1 MAYRKWI
8 IEHFAC
14 LKTAEIPDHRT
25 RLYKYNRRIHL
36 VHGRDSIMLS
46 FIVAAHVGKHDAVFE
61 IFHSGVED
69 NNTIWTPVSPSTFNR
84 LFKTEKGEWWFGI
97 RWTHGWTDKAEVI
110 VKDDRVL
117 LKFSM
122 AHIKTQVW
130 GINLDTIASTLPAFL
145 VSEKGRLI
153 AIAEKYPG
161 VKSMDDAETAWN
173 AFDDFHTTEWQIR
186 DKYFDKQRDDIL
198 KLVKKGQDDLASCD
212 NDLQEICDNAADAM
226 NTLSQKYGIEVVL

>member
-46 FIVAAHVGKHDAVFE
+46 FIVAAHLGKHDVVFE

-84 LFKTEKGEWWFGI
+84 LFKTEKGEWWFG
-97 RWTHGWTDKAEVI
+97 HSWTDKAEVI

-117 LKFSM
+117 FKFSM

-145 VSEKGRLI
+145 VSETGRLI

-186 DKYFDKQRDDIL
+186 DKYFDKQRNDIL
-198 KLVKKGQDDLASCD
+198 KLVKKGQDDLASCET
-212 NDLQEICDNAADAM
+212 DLQDICDDAADAM